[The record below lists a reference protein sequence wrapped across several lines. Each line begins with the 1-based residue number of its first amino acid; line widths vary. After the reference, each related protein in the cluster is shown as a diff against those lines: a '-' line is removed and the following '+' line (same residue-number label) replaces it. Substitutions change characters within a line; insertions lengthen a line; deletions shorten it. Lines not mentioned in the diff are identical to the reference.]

1 MSSLTDKEVHRY
13 IEEIVKGVKG
23 IQNRLENDV
32 RAMCKILSLLLEDYK
47 KRNRNEGDISQRL
60 TGRFKD
66 IYKSLELHL
75 KFHLGAAV
83 VITELNTLGQKIGMT
98 PEERDALPGIECA
111 IDPGSKIL
119 EIVSIILQSLSFS
132 FSIKLGKYWTFSD
145 RADNSLVIRT
155 GLSYFSMRLFFR
167 CKC

>member
-1 MSSLTDKEVHRY
+1 MHRY

-32 RAMCKILSLLLEDYK
+32 RAMCKILSLLLADYK
-47 KRNRNEGDISQRL
+47 KRNEGDISQRL

-83 VITELNTLGQKIGMT
+83 VITELNTLGQEIGMT

-132 FSIKLGKYWTFSD
+132 FSIKLGKY
-145 RADNSLVIRT
+145 
-155 GLSYFSMRLFFR
+155 
-167 CKC
+167 

>member
-47 KRNRNEGDISQRL
+47 KRNGNEGDISQRL
-60 TGRFKD
+60 TGLFKD

-83 VITELNTLGQKIGMT
+83 EITELNTLGQKIGMT

-132 FSIKLGKYWTFSD
+132 FSIKLGKY
-145 RADNSLVIRT
+145 
-155 GLSYFSMRLFFR
+155 
-167 CKC
+167 